1 MRISITL
8 LFMTLFV
15 FCALAN
21 SPDIRAEEN
30 GEWVKYMTWKGEV
43 DELIIMRLENETVK
57 VDYPVGS
64 GFRNMKITFFEGD
77 PLSECA
83 AKVEVKKG
91 RGDVAVRKQWWQKP
105 DNTIRLQILDEE
117 PGWGEYEFT
126 VYYLVS
132 ELSHTEKGKYENAS
146 GNALYKYDVHHMN
159 KSIAKDDL
167 VNALRW
173 ARSAYEINRLNWE
186 ILNIIGELH
195 YLLNSKDQ
203 AEDVFII
210 LRDYGYLTD
219 ENMERF
225 KELDSYEASKKP
237 KSEEDEEEK
246 EE

>member
-8 LFMTLFV
+8 LFMALFV

-21 SPDIRAEEN
+21 LPDVRADEN
-30 GEWVKYMTWKGEV
+30 GEWVKYMTWTGEV

-64 GFRNMKITFFEGD
+64 GFRKSTITFFESD
-77 PLSECA
+77 PLIECA
-83 AKVEVKKG
+83 TKVEVTKG

-105 DNTIRLQILDEE
+105 DHTIRLQILDEE

-126 VYYLVS
+126 VYYQVC
-132 ELSHTEKGKYENAS
+132 ELTHSEKGKYENAAS
-146 GNALYKYDVHHMN
+146 KALYKYDVHHMN
-159 KSIAKDDL
+159 AALEREDL
-167 VNALRW
+167 VNAIRW
-173 ARSAYEINRLNWE
+173 ARSAYEIDRLNWE

-225 KELDSYEASKKP
+225 KELNPYEASKKP
-237 KSEEDEEEK
+237 ESEEDEEEK